1 MQLEEDERQLN
12 AVTECNSFLFSIA
25 IFDTKELSQ
34 NTMASAQET
43 KEICEMLNEI
53 KIFQVAQFL
62 QRDRARSISYGEHYY
77 LSQKLNVSRL
87 TWPSAFP
94 QCKQTCGEQGL
105 WAEKS

>member
-12 AVTECNSFLFSIA
+12 AVTECNSFLFSIV
-25 IFDTKELSQ
+25 IFDQGIIAEYNGLSTRNQ
-34 NTMASAQET
+34 RN
-43 KEICEMLNEI
+43 MLNDN